1 MNPSLLCTAQ
11 SADNV
16 FDILESIASA
26 FSQQMIM
33 IMNMYFACQ
42 VKHFF
47 LHSQGIEHF

>member
-1 MNPSLLCTAQ
+1 MNPGLQCTAQ
-11 SADNV
+11 FADSV

-33 IMNMYFACQ
+33 IMSMSFVCD

-47 LHSQGIEHF
+47 LQIGSVP